1 MTSWEIRG
9 ERGKSESLT
18 KVQQGDRWW
27 PGAGHCDGRRCAEP
41 RLVRRWSSQQH
52 YKYGQGIAT
61 SPLFFVVYDSRL
73 NSDRNSNIQPAL
85 VKRRTARQAS
95 SSLAAK
101 KLKAQQAHSQ
111 RPGIPRLTLEQQYT
125 ACISQ
130 TANCKAGEQQFSSE
144 EIEGATGALAAA
156 RYTSAHSCQRIVRDS
171 VNTSLNIAC
180 KYKDILYRNSNI
192 QPALVKRRTAR
203 QASSS
208 LAAKKLK
215 AQQAHS
221 QRPGIP
227 RLTLDSG

>member
-18 KVQQGDRWW
+18 KVQQGERWW

-61 SPLFFVVYDSRL
+61 L

-111 RPGIPRLTLEQQYT
+111 RPGIPRLTL
-125 ACISQ
+125 
-130 TANCKAGEQQFSSE
+130 
-144 EIEGATGALAAA
+144 
-156 RYTSAHSCQRIVRDS
+156 
-171 VNTSLNIAC
+171 
-180 KYKDILYRNSNI
+180 
-192 QPALVKRRTAR
+192 
-203 QASSS
+203 
-208 LAAKKLK
+208 
-215 AQQAHS
+215 
-221 QRPGIP
+221 
-227 RLTLDSG
+227 DSG